1 MNREGGQGLLGV
13 GLTGRILQYQIELKI
28 FIKFT
33 LYREKTW
40 EQGICI
46 STFRERRLLQE
57 RAKRPSARSPTNNR
71 QSVKAVR
78 TELSQL
84 KEHTPMRQESD
95 ARPPD
100 SSPEPPGPEASSKE
114 ARAAGLPPLP
124 DVVLAPPPP
133 SLLSGRAGG
142 PVRLRESHH
151 SLHRYC
157 NIACMG
163 QTVE

>member
-1 MNREGGQGLLGV
+1 MGARNMDKHFQGEETPSGKSQATQGQEPY
-13 GLTGRILQYQIELKI
+13 THY
-28 FIKFT
+28 
-33 LYREKTW
+33 
-40 EQGICI
+40 
-46 STFRERRLLQE
+46 
-57 RAKRPSARSPTNNR
+57 R

-78 TELSQL
+78 VELSQL

-100 SSPEPPGPEASSKE
+100 SSPKPPGPDASSKE
-114 ARAAGLPPLP
+114 ARPAGLPPLP
-124 DVVLAPPPP
+124 DVVLFPPPP

-157 NIACMG
+157 NIACTG
-163 QTVE
+163 ETVEKPSSSPEKLP